1 MKKILIFA
9 LALIALSGCNKKTKE
24 SDAERAYLA
33 IYLPAVEQ
41 SALLRGM
48 VYHAQRLNLL
58 MNQTDDWS
66 DLNNVPSADGEVNY
80 KESFFGSAQIT
91 NDNGR
96 VTIDFGNNYINV
108 KGCVIIDTHN
118 ALLSADGTTWE
129 LVEVTSDED
138 KFQEMNMDIAW
149 KFDSWES
156 FEITNSAGSLDC
168 QARGVVIATGAAQS
182 NWNLDFTIIPGSG
195 TMTDIQKWSEGKHSV
210 KAGSR
215 GWGMHFLLGLVELA
229 AGIILCFN
237 TGAALWLVMTV
248 VGSFIL
254 VRSVLE
260 VVLGA
265 KFKDDG
271 ADKALMIISG
281 LIGTVLG
288 ILVLVNTQASAS
300 IVMILLGAYSL
311 VFGAMSLLYGAR
323 THKVLHKR

>member
-66 DLNNVPSADGEVNY
+66 DLNNVPSPDGEVNY

-182 NWNLDFTIIPGSG
+182 NWNLDFTITPGSG

-215 GWGMHFLLGLVELA
+215 GWGIPLGRTMQFNHEVDLDMVYNNQPFQLSQGRETVSSPEFA
-229 AGIILCFN
+229 ATDPVKYPASEVSVVYSSNGATIIYNNLQE
-237 TGAALWLVMTV
+237 T
-248 VGSFIL
+248 
-254 VRSVLE
+254 
-260 VVLGA
+260 
-265 KFKDDG
+265 
-271 ADKALMIISG
+271 
-281 LIGTVLG
+281 
-288 ILVLVNTQASAS
+288 
-300 IVMILLGAYSL
+300 
-311 VFGAMSLLYGAR
+311 LY
-323 THKVLHKR
+323 